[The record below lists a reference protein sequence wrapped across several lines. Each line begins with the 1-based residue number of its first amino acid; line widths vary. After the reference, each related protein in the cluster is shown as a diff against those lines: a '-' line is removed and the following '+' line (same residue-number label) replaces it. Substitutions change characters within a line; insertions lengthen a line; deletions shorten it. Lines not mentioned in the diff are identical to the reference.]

1 MEQNKKSN
9 TVWWIVGVV
18 VLVLIVILLVK
29 GKGSDM
35 AGNTDMQNGDQTAL
49 EATEDTSAGSVNT
62 PTSGTASVTMSYAKA
77 LETYKDRR
85 IQFNDE
91 CQAVPNTVTYKDNT
105 GIMLDNRSSKSR
117 TIKIGTSYTVKGYGF
132 KIITLPD
139 TYRQSKTF
147 LVDCDGQQNVATILV
162 QE

>member
-1 MEQNKKSN
+1 MENKNNSK
-9 TVWWIVGVV
+9 TIWIIVGAV
-18 VLVLIVILLVK
+18 VLILLIVLFAK
-29 GKGSDM
+29 TKSDKSM
-35 AGNTDMQNGDQTAL
+35 TDDTTATPDTAL
-49 EATEDTSAGSVNT
+49 EATEDTSTGSVNE
-62 PTSGTASVTMSYAKA
+62 SKNGGQAVSISYAKA

-85 IQFNDE
+85 IQFNDS
-91 CQAVPNTVTYKDNT
+91 CTATPNNITYKDNT

-117 TIKIGTSYTVKGYGF
+117 TIKVGTTYTVKGYGF

-139 TYRQSKTF
+139 TYRQNKTL